1 MFFMLRMKTI
11 CWLTLLGVVLLGVAN
26 AATTKSNFQAHPPL
40 TPDQAALVQQAVS
53 QEKFLVKVVQQHT
66 PVVQTYI
73 QHLRPDPQLD
83 KVPSSDLYMLGR
95 VNFDNTFSDSLYA
108 KKAPTKGRFSG
119 SAKFLS
125 TLTKAFQMQYSA
137 NGFMDMIFLDAGAFD
152 QQHYDFAFVRRE
164 FLGDVRTMVFDVQP
178 KPRTGTGRFVGRV
191 WIEDQDG
198 FPVRFTGTFSSG
210 SKRALYFHFDSWRA
224 NVQPHVWA
232 PIAVY
237 VEDQDFRGQTY
248 LWGYALKLPD
258 PGSDSESIS
267 VENAVDASDNSQD
280 AGPMQAKQQWSNQTE
295 RNILD
300 RLTQAGLLANPSD
313 FDKVLETV
321 ANNLIIGNKIDLPA
335 PIHCRVMLTA
345 SLESLAVGNT
355 IILSKGLVDVLPS
368 EESLAAVISFQLAHV
383 LLGHSIDTRYAFN
396 DRLLFPDE
404 ATLQRINLSHSD
416 ADNES
421 GAKKAAELLHNSVYQ
436 DKLANADLFFAQ
448 VTELSKDLPSLLT
461 PRLGDSLMRS
471 NGTPWMAELSSTPPI
486 LQIDNLQQIAALPLN
501 SHLRIDPWND
511 KIYQLNLKSQELLNA
526 RDKMPLEV
534 TPIYYRLSRYSPP
547 AQNPLPSGASPS
559 NSPTAP
565 GNTR

>member
-1 MFFMLRMKTI
+1 MLSLLRAKTI
-11 CWLTLLGVVLLGVAN
+11 VLLLLLGVGN
-26 AATTKSNFQAHPPL
+26 AFAKEPTYRQPLPL
-40 TPDQAALVQQAVS
+40 TPEQATLVQQAAT

-73 QHLRPDPQLD
+73 QHLRPDPQLG
-83 KVPSSDLYMLGR
+83 KAPFSDLYMLGR
-95 VNFDNTFSDSLYA
+95 VNFDNTFTDNLYA
-108 KKAPTKGRFSG
+108 KNAPKKGWFSG
-119 SAKFLS
+119 SNKFLS
-125 TLTKAFQMQYSA
+125 SLTKAFKMEYSA

-152 QQHYDFAFVRRE
+152 QQHYDFTFVRRE

-178 KPRTGTGRFVGRV
+178 KPHTGTGRFVGRV

-198 FPVRFTGTFSSG
+198 FAVRFTGTFSG
-210 SKRALYFHFDSWRA
+210 GTKRSLYFHFDSWRA

-237 VEDQDFRGQTY
+237 VEDQDFHGQTY

-280 AGPMQAKQQWSNQTE
+280 VGPMQAKQQWTNQTE
-295 RNILD
+295 RNVLD

-368 EESLAAVISFQLAHV
+368 GESLAAVISFQLAHV

-404 ATLQRINLSHSD
+404 ATLQRIAMSHSD

-421 GAKKAAELLHNSVYQ
+421 SAKKALELLRNSVYQ

-448 VTELSKDLPSLLT
+448 VVELSKSLPFLLT
-461 PRLGDSLMRS
+461 PRLGDSLLRP
-471 NGTPWMAELSSTPPI
+471 NGTAWMASISSNTPA
-486 LQIDNLQQIAALPLN
+486 LQTDNLQQIAALPLN
-501 SHLRIDPWND
+501 SHLRIDPWSD
-511 KIYQLNLKSQELLNA
+511 KVYQLNLKPQQVLNV

-547 AQNPLPSGASPS
+547 EENPPPSGAPS
-559 NSPTAP
+559 SSKPAVP
-565 GNTR
+565 GKN